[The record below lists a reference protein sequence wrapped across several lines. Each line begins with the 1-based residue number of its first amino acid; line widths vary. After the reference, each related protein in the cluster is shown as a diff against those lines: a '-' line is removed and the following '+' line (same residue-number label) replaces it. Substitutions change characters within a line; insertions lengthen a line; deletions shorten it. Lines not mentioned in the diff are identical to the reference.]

1 VAREKPSGLFY
12 KSMAN
17 PKDKLFSLSPTMRAG
32 MLLLIYSAVITGSLV
47 ISYLFRFD
55 FSVPTEHIAKWL
67 RFLAIMIPLQLLS
80 LYAFGQFRS
89 LLTYFSLPDLKRLL
103 FALAVPAVILLLLR
117 YTRYAD
123 IFPPKSI
130 VALNAV
136 ISFCAIAAVRTG
148 FRVIREKLSEG
159 GGQNV
164 HMKRVAI
171 IGAGNSGARLHS
183 EIRARPGLNMKV
195 ICYLDDDPRKRGT
208 LLHGVPVVGK
218 TDDIARVKS
227 DIQIAKVI
235 IAMPHA
241 PAEKIREIVA
251 RLNANDLEHDILPS
265 FALSLKSG
273 ASVLSLRHVQIED
286 LLGRDAVDLNAEN
299 IRRMVEGKTLLVTG
313 AGGSI
318 GSEICRQIA
327 SYDPDKIVLLER
339 SEAALFLIEQELLK
353 IHPASKIVAYPAD
366 INDEPRVEAAIL
378 NFRPSVIF
386 HAAAHKH
393 VPMMEAHPAE
403 AVTNNLIGTRRIGR
417 LAAKHGVEKF
427 LLISSDKAVR
437 PTNVMGATKRLA
449 EIYLQTLQR
458 RPNVTTKFLAVRF
471 GNVLGSSGSVIP
483 IFQKQISQGG
493 PVTVTHP
500 DVTRYFMTI
509 PEAVGLVLQ
518 CGAEGEAGDIF
529 VLDMGQP
536 VRIAD
541 VARQL
546 IELSGLR
553 PDKDIEIQFTG
564 MRPGEKMS
572 EEVTYENEILSL
584 THHPKIRKLSVPTA
598 GFPDLDSEW
607 EKIENQIDT
616 MEAAA
621 VKAWIHR
628 QVPEYVVQWN

>member
-1 VAREKPSGLFY
+1 LGNSWQIQFMERST
-12 KSMAN
+12 
-17 PKDKLFSLSPTMRAG
+17 DRQFSLPPFLRVPV
-32 MLLLIYSAVITGSLV
+32 LLLLYTVIIIASFLLG
-47 ISYLFRFD
+47 YLIRFD
-55 FSVPTEHIAKWL
+55 FDVPVEHVARWA
-67 RFLAIMIPLQLLS
+67 RFLAILIPVQLLS
-80 LYAFGQFRS
+80 LYSFGQFRS
-89 LLTYFSLPDLKRLL
+89 LLTYFSIPDLNRLF
-103 FALAVPAVILLLLR
+103 FALAVPAAMLLVLR
-117 YTRYAD
+117 FTGNED
-123 IFPPKSI
+123 VFPPKSI
-130 VALNAV
+130 VVLSAG
-136 ISFCAIAAVRTG
+136 ICFSAIAALRTG
-148 FRVIREKLSEG
+148 FRVYREKLSGSAEEG
-159 GGQNV
+159 A

-183 EIRARPGLNMKV
+183 EIRARPGLNLKV
-195 ICYLDDDPRKRGT
+195 VCYLDDDPRKRGT

-218 TDDIARVKS
+218 PDEIARVKR
-227 DIQIAKVI
+227 DVQIGKAI
-235 IAMPHA
+235 IAMPNA
-241 PAEKIREIVA
+241 PAGKIREIVA
-251 RLNANDLEHDILPS
+251 LLNANDIEHDILPS

-286 LLGRDAVDLNAEN
+286 LLGRDAVNLDAEN
-299 IRRMVEGKTLLVTG
+299 IRQMVEGKTLLVTG

-327 SYDPDKIVLLER
+327 SYEPKKIVLLER

-353 IHPASKIVAYPAD
+353 NYPASKIAAYPAD
-366 INDEPRVEAAIL
+366 INDEARVEAAIL
-378 NFRPSVIF
+378 NYHPTVIF

-393 VPMMEAHPAE
+393 VPMMESHPAE
-403 AVTNNLIGTRRIGR
+403 AITNNLIGTRMIAG
-417 LAAKHGVEKF
+417 LAARHGVEKF
-427 LLISSDKAVR
+427 LLISSDKAVC

-458 RPNVTTKFLAVRF
+458 RPGVATKFLAVRF

-500 DVTRYFMTI
+500 DVMRYFMTI

-518 CGAEGEAGDIF
+518 CAAEGDAGDVF

-536 VRIAD
+536 IRIAD

-572 EEVTYENEILSL
+572 EEVTYENETLL
-584 THHPKIRKLSVPTA
+584 PTHHPKIRKLSVPAA
-598 GFPDLDSEW
+598 GFPDLDREW
-607 EKIENQIDT
+607 AKIQEQIDT
-616 MEAAA
+616 MQPAE
-621 VKAWIHR
+621 VKAWINR
-628 QVPEYVVQWN
+628 QVPEYVVQLS

>member
-1 VAREKPSGLFY
+1 MAKLTDRLTSLTPASRAAMLF
-12 KSMAN
+12 
-17 PKDKLFSLSPTMRAG
+17 
-32 MLLLIYSAVITGSLV
+32 LIYVAIIAGSFVLGYLV
-47 ISYLFRFD
+47 RFD
-55 FSVPTEHIAKWL
+55 FDVPADHLAKWPKL
-67 RFLAIMIPLQLLS
+67 LGVLLPLQLVFLFF
-80 LYAFGQFRS
+80 FGQFRS
-89 LLTYFSLPDLKRLL
+89 LLTYFSLPDLKRLF
-103 FALAVPAVILLLLR
+103 FAVAVPACLLLALR
-117 YTRYAD
+117 YTPYVR
-123 IFPPKSI
+123 FVPPRSI
-130 VALNAV
+130 IILDAILCFV
-136 ISFCAIAAVRTG
+136 SIAAMRTG

-159 GGQNV
+159 GNQNA

-183 EIRARPGLNMKV
+183 EIRARPGLNLKV

-218 TDDIARVKS
+218 TEDIARVKR
-227 DIQIAKVI
+227 DVQIGKVI
-235 IAMPHA
+235 IAMPNA
-241 PAEKIREIVA
+241 PAGKIREIVA
-251 RLNANDLEHDILPS
+251 LLNANDIEHDILPS

-286 LLGRDAVDLNAEN
+286 LLGRDAVNLNAEN
-299 IRRMVEGKTLLVTG
+299 IRQMVEGKILLVTG

-327 SYDPDKIVLLER
+327 SYEPEKIVLLER

-353 IHPASKIVAYPAD
+353 SYPASKIVAYPAD
-366 INDEPRVEAAIL
+366 INDAARVEAAIL
-378 NFRPSVIF
+378 NYRPTVIF

-393 VPMMEAHPAE
+393 VPMMESHPAE
-403 AVTNNLIGTRRIGR
+403 AITNNLIGTRMIAR
-417 LAAKHGVEKF
+417 LASRHGVGKF

-458 RPNVTTKFLAVRF
+458 RPEVATKFLAVRF

-500 DVTRYFMTI
+500 DVMRYFMTI

-518 CGAEGEAGDIF
+518 CAAEGDSGDVF

-536 VRIAD
+536 IRIAD

-564 MRPGEKMS
+564 LRPGEKMS
-572 EEVTYENEILSL
+572 EEVTYENEVLSP
-584 THHPKIRKLSVPTA
+584 THHPKIRKLSVPTE
-598 GFPDLDSEW
+598 GFPDLDREW
-607 EKIENQIDT
+607 AEIEQQIDT
-616 MEAAA
+616 MRPVE
-621 VKAWIHR
+621 VKAWINR
-628 QVPEYVVQWN
+628 QVPEYVVHLH

>member
-1 VAREKPSGLFY
+1 MERST
-12 KSMAN
+12 
-17 PKDKLFSLSPTMRAG
+17 DRQFSLPPFLRVPV
-32 MLLLIYSAVITGSLV
+32 LLLLYTVIIIASFLLG
-47 ISYLFRFD
+47 YLIRFD
-55 FSVPTEHIAKWL
+55 FDVPVEHVARWA
-67 RFLAIMIPLQLLS
+67 RFLAILIPVQLLS
-80 LYAFGQFRS
+80 LYSFGQFRS
-89 LLTYFSLPDLKRLL
+89 LLTYFSIPDLNRLF
-103 FALAVPAVILLLLR
+103 FALAVPAAMLLVLR
-117 YTRYAD
+117 FTGNED
-123 IFPPKSI
+123 VFPPKSI
-130 VALNAV
+130 VVLSAGICFSAISAL
-136 ISFCAIAAVRTG
+136 RTG
-148 FRVIREKLSEG
+148 FRVYREKLSGSAEEG
-159 GGQNV
+159 A

-183 EIRARPGLNMKV
+183 EIRARPGLNLKV

-218 TDDIARVKS
+218 PDEIARVKR
-227 DIQIAKVI
+227 DVQIGKAI
-235 IAMPHA
+235 IAMPNA
-241 PAEKIREIVA
+241 PAGKIREIVA
-251 RLNANDLEHDILPS
+251 LLNANDIEHDILPS

-286 LLGRDAVDLNAEN
+286 LLGRDAVNLDAEN
-299 IRRMVEGKTLLVTG
+299 IRQMVEGKILLVTG

-327 SYDPDKIVLLER
+327 SYEPKKIVLLER

-353 IHPASKIVAYPAD
+353 SYPASKIVAYPAD
-366 INDEPRVEAAIL
+366 INDEARVEAAIL
-378 NFRPSVIF
+378 NYRPTVIF

-393 VPMMEAHPAE
+393 VPMMESHPAE
-403 AVTNNLIGTRRIGR
+403 AITNNLIGTRMIAG
-417 LAAKHGVEKF
+417 LAARHGVEKF
-427 LLISSDKAVR
+427 LLISSDKAVC

-458 RPNVTTKFLAVRF
+458 RPEVATKFLAVRF

-500 DVTRYFMTI
+500 DVMRYFMTI

-518 CGAEGEAGDIF
+518 CAAEGDAGDVF

-536 VRIAD
+536 IRIAD

-572 EEVTYENEILSL
+572 EEVTYENETLL
-584 THHPKIRKLSVPTA
+584 PTHHPKIRKLSVPAA
-598 GFPDLDSEW
+598 GFPDLDREW
-607 EKIENQIDT
+607 AKIQEQIDT
-616 MEAAA
+616 MQPAE
-621 VKAWIHR
+621 VKAWINR
-628 QVPEYVVQWN
+628 QVPEYVVQLS